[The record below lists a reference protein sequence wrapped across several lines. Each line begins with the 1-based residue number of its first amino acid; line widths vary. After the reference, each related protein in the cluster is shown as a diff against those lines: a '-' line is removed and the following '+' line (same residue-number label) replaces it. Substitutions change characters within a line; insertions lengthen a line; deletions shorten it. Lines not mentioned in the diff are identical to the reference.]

1 MKLAINAI
9 PYVRWSGIETFLYN
23 LLKNWTHNPQDEVV
37 VFTNQE
43 FANFLT
49 GLPNHIKIEVINFKK
64 TGRLNFFIFQ
74 QFRFPFLLK
83 KKGFDLLFCASLL
96 TPWCYRKKIITIHDA
111 APFVL
116 KEENSFLAKIFW
128 RANLFFGKI
137 TSLKIMTV
145 SEFSKQELI
154 KHLGIKP
161 EKIEIIYNG
170 SPVYNA
176 TSADRIKDYSYILTI
191 GNARPRKNLQRLI
204 EAFEVVTKTK
214 PELKL
219 LIVGKKDWRM
229 EEIISAYPNL
239 KDSLIFTGFVSE
251 EEKAKLI
258 SQAELLAFPSLYEG
272 FGLPIVEANV
282 LKTPITCSDIPSFRE
297 VAGDSATF
305 FNPLNKEDIAK
316 KILTILNSPEL
327 ANNLISKGKNNCQ
340 RFSWQESSS
349 KLAKIIHS
357 YETPANK

>member
-23 LLKNWTHNPQDEVV
+23 LLKNWPHDPQDEVV

-49 GLPNHIKIEVINFKK
+49 GLPTYIKIEVINFKK

-74 QFRFPFLLK
+74 QLRFPSLLK
-83 KKGFDLLFCASLL
+83 KQGFDLLFCASLL

-170 SPVYNA
+170 SPEYSA
-176 TSADRIKDYSYILTI
+176 TDNTKTKNHPYLLTV

-204 EAFEVVTKTK
+204 EAFAIVTKEK

-229 EEIISAYPNL
+229 EEVISAYPNL
-239 KDSLIFTGFVSE
+239 QDSLIFTGFVSE

-258 SQAELLAFPSLYEG
+258 SQAELLVFPSLYEG

-282 LKTPITCSDIPSFRE
+282 LKTPIICSDIPSFRE
-297 VAGDSATF
+297 IAGNSAIF
-305 FNPLNKEDIAK
+305 FNPLNQEDIAT
-316 KILTILNSPEL
+316 KILATLNSPEIKQ
-327 ANNLISKGKNNCQ
+327 NLITKGDSNYR
-340 RFSWQESSS
+340 RFNWRESAD
-349 KLAKIIHS
+349 KLVKIIHS